1 MRVGH
6 SPTEPKLKGS
16 AVLEHVIGELRAAGV
31 PIEFVRIE
39 KLPHGEALAVKA
51 TCDVVFDSFFLGLQ
65 GSGLEAGAMGIPVIA
80 GDTRVARLHV
90 ERFGECPYVFADDAE
105 ELENALVGLMDAEAY
120 ALAAARIRRFVWRHH
135 SYEAVARKYLTIL
148 AGAAPALARRI
159 ALAGETTADPAHF
172 DEGINERPREWPGV
186 DRAPKPAA
194 DPPKSAW
201 PPSMTVPVFDKDK
214 PKPKPPADDAWGDA
228 R

>member
-65 GSGLEAGAMGIPVIA
+65 GSGWK
-80 GDTRVARLHV
+80 RAR
-90 ERFGECPYVFADDAE
+90 
-105 ELENALVGLMDAEAY
+105 
-120 ALAAARIRRFVWRHH
+120 
-135 SYEAVARKYLTIL
+135 
-148 AGAAPALARRI
+148 
-159 ALAGETTADPAHF
+159 
-172 DEGINERPREWPGV
+172 
-186 DRAPKPAA
+186 
-194 DPPKSAW
+194 
-201 PPSMTVPVFDKDK
+201 
-214 PKPKPPADDAWGDA
+214 WGS